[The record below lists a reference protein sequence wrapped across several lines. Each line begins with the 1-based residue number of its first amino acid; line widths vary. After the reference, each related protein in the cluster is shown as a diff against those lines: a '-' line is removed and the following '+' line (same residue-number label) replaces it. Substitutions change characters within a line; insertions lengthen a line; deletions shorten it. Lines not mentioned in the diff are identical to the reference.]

1 MKRIIVLL
9 VGSLCLLSL
18 SSKQPA
24 LGHGGQVSPEP
35 DPTRSAR
42 APRALPDPGDFVNYE
57 TAHVH
62 PLDLSPNGNILA
74 AVNTPDGHVELFDVD
89 GSTGTLTHR
98 ESIRVGMG
106 PVTARFRSD
115 NELWV
120 VNQISDSI
128 SIIDISTSTVVNT
141 LLTYQLKDVGGV
153 LKGSPNGDEPA
164 DVIFATYNAT
174 ATAFVSCSRTDTIQ
188 LWDISSTPSYDQ
200 DVYLQGED
208 PRELATANGNIY
220 AAIFESGNSSTL
232 IFGED
237 TPGSIGL
244 PLNTAGVNGNNHT
257 DHPYY
262 IDGDTKFGD
271 ASIKSI
277 NPAPNDGTVG
287 PFGLADPLGSYDAH
301 GKSIDVIDLFST
313 NPGAIPPPTS
323 IIVRKDFSDGDKWK
337 DDNGVDWTRYI
348 SGDRAAESGRI
359 AGWDML
365 DNDIAILSLSDLG
378 DTYATRQ
385 MNICMAIGVNPAGDD
400 AGNVYMVG
408 TDATNE
414 IRFEPNLTGTF
425 VRVMLSITE
434 ADGTP
439 VGLIDLNEVH
449 LDAAQ
454 GGAGLAYSDGSVSPA
469 QRAKSIGDPRGI
481 AFTPDGS
488 NVYISGMGSNN
499 VISID
504 ASSYA
509 RHSVGH
515 TIEVGHGPTGIV
527 HHGTQ
532 DRLYVLNK
540 FGASISVIDT
550 TTAGSE
556 TVSQTLGFYDPTPD
570 FINVGRVHFY
580 GTHENSGLGQ
590 ISCASCHIDG
600 RMDRL
605 SWDLGNPAAITDG
618 NNDFPNPVDALFA
631 DIKGFGDGLIVDA
644 ADPNPNDAINTLLGV
659 GSFIA
664 SEASFKKFHPMKGPM
679 TTQTLQDIIGKEP
692 HHWRGDKDGIEEFA
706 GAFDGLQGADAS
718 LNGSDMQEFEDFL
731 STIHFPP
738 NPFRLLDNTLPGGPT
753 ADGGDDNPNLD
764 MAGFFT
770 APPPGNANLSAP
782 GTPMED
788 AVPSGG
794 DAWNGYKL
802 YVDETGD
809 SDFRCVDCHTLPMGA
824 GPTKYMDGGLPF
836 SNFKDIPAGANGEA
850 HQMVVSI
857 DGTGQPHIKIPQ
869 TRNQIDKDGMFLDQ
883 TVDGLGVTP
892 MISRA
897 GFGVLHDGAVD
908 GLVRFLSEPAFDDI
922 NDTND
927 TPPSGNSSSDDE
939 TVADIV
945 AFTLAI
951 NGGDFDYLATLTGAP
966 TGTVPP
972 AANEQEAHAGTGH
985 SITIDATPAASSAAE
1000 DTIYWMTRRANEDK
1014 LGLVVD
1020 GKHNGEKR
1028 GWVYS
1033 SGSDASTIFQS
1044 DRDGETVGISTL
1056 LGYAGSSGSEM
1067 TFMVVPTL
1075 EDIRRGI
1082 ERDEDS
1088 VSNGD
1093 EKDLNTDPA
1102 NPDDHRW
1109 VDTNFVGSPLGTSTN
1124 PYVDFSDGLDELSA
1138 SSGKTSILHIST
1150 GSYEADSSIINK
1162 AVTISAE
1169 NGTVTIDLAP

>member
-1 MKRIIVLL
+1 VKKIIVLL
-9 VGSLCLLSL
+9 LSSLCLLAF

-24 LGHGGQVSPEP
+24 LSHGGQISPEP
-35 DPTRSAR
+35 DNTRSAG
-42 APRALPDPGDFVNYE
+42 APPALPDPGDFVNYE

-74 AVNTPDGHVELFDVD
+74 AVNTPDGHVELFDTN
-89 GSTGTLTHR
+89 GPTEELTYR
-98 ESIRVGMG
+98 ESIRVGIG
-106 PVTARFRSD
+106 PVTARFRTD

-120 VNQISDSI
+120 INQISDSI

-141 LLTYQLKDVGGV
+141 LLTYQLKDVEGV

-164 DVIFATYNAT
+164 DVIFAIYNAKE
-174 ATAFVSCSRTDTIQ
+174 TAFVSCSRTDTIQ
-188 LWDISSTPSYDQ
+188 LWDITSTPSYNQ
-200 DVYLQGED
+200 DIYLQGED
-208 PRELATANGNIY
+208 PRELAIANGNVY
-220 AAIFESGNSSTL
+220 ATIFESGNSSTL
-232 IFGED
+232 IFGEFATGTVGID
-237 TPGSIGL
+237 Y
-244 PLNTAGVNGNNHT
+244 NTAGINKNNHR

-262 IDGDTKFGD
+262 IDGGSKFGD
-271 ASIKSI
+271 SSIKSI

-287 PFGLADPLGSYDAH
+287 PFGLDDPLGSYDAH

-323 IIVRKDFSDGDKWK
+323 IIVKKDFLDGDKWK
-337 DDNGVDWTRYI
+337 DDNGADWTRYI

-365 DNDIAILSLSDLG
+365 DNDIAILSLNDLG

-385 MNICMAIGVNPAGDD
+385 MNICMAIGVKPYGED

-425 VRVMLSITE
+425 VRVMLSITKP
-434 ADGTP
+434 DGTP
-439 VGLIDLNEVH
+439 VRLIDLNKFH

-454 GGAGLAYSDGSVSPA
+454 GGEGLAYSDGSVSPE

-504 ASSYA
+504 TSNNA

-527 HHGTQ
+527 HHGTL

-550 TTAGSE
+550 KIAGSE
-556 TVSQTLGFYDPTPD
+556 TVSQTLKFYDPTPG

-618 NNDFPNPVDALFA
+618 NNDFPNPVDAFFA
-631 DIKGFGDGLIVDA
+631 DIRGFDDGLIVA
-644 ADPNPNDAINTLLGV
+644 PKVDPNPNDAINTLLGFQ
-659 GSFIA
+659 SFI
-664 SEASFKKFHPMKGPM
+664 STEASFKKFHPMKGPM

-706 GAFDGLQGADAS
+706 GAWTELQGADFV
-718 LNGSDMQEFEDFL
+718 LNETHMQQFEDFL

-738 NPFRLLDNTLPGGPT
+738 NPFRLLDNTLPGGPN
-753 ADGGDDNPNLD
+753 ADGGTNPNLD
-764 MAGFFT
+764 MAGFYT
-770 APPPGNANLSAP
+770 APNPGNTSLSAP

-794 DAWNGYKL
+794 DAWNGFKL
-802 YVDETGD
+802 YVDETAD
-809 SDFRCVDCHTLPMGA
+809 SQFRCVDCHTLPMGG
-824 GPTKYMDGGLPF
+824 GPTQYMDGGLPF
-836 SNFKDIPAGANGEA
+836 SNFKEIPSGANGEA

-857 DGTGQPHIKIPQ
+857 DGTGQPHFKIPQ
-869 TRNQIDKDGMFLDQ
+869 TRNQIDKDGMYLDH
-883 TVDGLGVTP
+883 TIDGLGVSP
-892 MISRA
+892 KISRA
-897 GFGVLHDGAVD
+897 GFGVLHDGSID
-908 GLVRFLSEPAFDDI
+908 GLVRFLSESAFADI
-922 NDTND
+922 NDTGD
-927 TPPSGNSSSDDE
+927 TPPSGNSSTDDE
-939 TVADIV
+939 SVADIV

-951 NGGDFDYLATLTGAP
+951 NGGDFDYLTTLTGAP
-966 TGTVPP
+966 TGTIPP
-972 AANEQEAHAGTGH
+972 AANEQEAHAGIGH
-985 SITIDATPAASSAAE
+985 SITIDTIPAASSAQE
-1000 DTIYWMTRRANEDK
+1000 VSIYWMTRRASEAK
-1014 LGLVVD
+1014 LGLVVA
-1020 GKHNGEKR
+1020 GLHNGDKR

-1033 SGSDASTIFQS
+1033 SGINGSTIFQS
-1044 DRDGETVGISTL
+1044 DRDGESVGIATL
-1056 LGYAGSSGSEM
+1056 FGYAGTSGSEM
-1067 TFMVVPTL
+1067 TFMVVPTI
-1075 EDIRRGI
+1075 EETRRGI
-1082 ERDEDS
+1082 DRDGDS
-1088 VSNGD
+1088 VYDSNESD
-1093 EKDLNTDPA
+1093 INTDFG
-1102 NPDDHRW
+1102 NPNDHRW
-1109 VDTNFVGSPLGTSTN
+1109 VDKNYAGTHNGTRAEPYSNIDNGISVLSPS
-1124 PYVDFSDGLDELSA
+1124 P
-1138 SSGKTSILHIST
+1138 GKTSVLHVEAGTYST
-1150 GSYEADSSIINK
+1150 EETLDFPM
-1162 AVTISAE
+1162 TITAE
-1169 NGTVTIDLAP
+1169 SGTVTID